1 MRHRRLYTVSLLLI
15 GLALAGIVGRVSA
28 AEGRQGDECLVA
40 ADETIESDIY
50 VACNTLTVAG
60 VVEGDLIGGAWSAA
74 IAPGGR
80 VEGDIWLIG
89 GQLRVEGTVADDIH
103 FAGVDLDVTDSAQ
116 LSSNSDLAAV
126 VLNVEVSSGAT
137 IPGDMLVLGYQA
149 IVRGDVGRDLH
160 FNGSALVIEGE
171 VDSNVWA
178 HVAGGDTSPSF
189 IPFPFPFSVSFQTPG
204 LTLAEGGRIGGDLS
218 YTGPAVG
225 SIEGVVGGEE
235 DFTLVL
241 PRPDITQA
249 AAEDETFQPGELIV
263 RYLSTVATDVLSL
276 MAAGILVLAIA
287 PAWMREPAA
296 VVTRHTAS
304 SFGWG
309 MILTLLA
316 APVSLILVLASIL
329 VLVLISVITLGGF
342 TWMGL
347 LLLVILNA
355 VVIGGLAFVVLF
367 LARLVISDLIGRR
380 IGRRLL
386 RTTDRWIVNLVSLFI
401 GTLVYALL
409 TNVPLPW
416 IGLLINAAGIFI
428 GLGAVALH
436 ARQLYQRVSR
446 APLFAAAESTRDG
459 SAPQPRRLEALL
471 GNTPAPPP
479 ESTELPGP
487 GMTNLPEGFQWWV
500 ADEQEPRH
508 KQPPR

>member
-1 MRHRRLYTVSLLLI
+1 MRHRRFWTVSLLLV
-15 GLALAGIVGRVSA
+15 GLALAGIVSRVSA
-28 AEGRQGDECLVA
+28 AEGRQGDECIVA
-40 ADETIESDIY
+40 AGETVESDMY
-50 VACNTLTVAG
+50 VACNTLSVAG

-89 GQLRVEGTVADDIH
+89 GQLRIEGTVEDDIH
-103 FAGVDLDVTDSAQ
+103 FAGVDLDLTGSAQ
-116 LSSNSDLAAV
+116 LPQHSDLAAV
-126 VLNVEVSSGAT
+126 ALNVEVWAGAS
-137 IPGDMLVLGYQA
+137 IPGDLLVLGYQA
-149 IVRGDVGRDLH
+149 IVRGDVGSDLH
-160 FNGSALVIEGE
+160 FNGSALVIEG
-171 VDSNVWA
+171 DINGDVWA
-178 HVAGGDTSPSF
+178 HVGGGDTSPSF

-204 LTLAEGGRIGGDLS
+204 LTVAEAGRIGGDLR
-218 YTGPAVG
+218 YAGPGLG
-225 SIEGVVGGEE
+225 SIEGEVGGEQ

-249 AAEDETFQPGELIV
+249 ATETETFQAGDLIA

-296 VVTRHTAS
+296 VVPRHTAS

-316 APVSLILVLASIL
+316 APVSLILVLASVL

-347 LLLVILNA
+347 LLLTILNV

-367 LARLVISDLIGRR
+367 LARLVITDLIGRR

-386 RTTDRWIVNLVSLFI
+386 RTTDRWVVNLISLFI
-401 GTLVYALL
+401 GALIYALL

-416 IGLLINAAGIFI
+416 VGLVINAVGIFV

-436 ARQLYQRVSR
+436 ARQLYHRMSR
-446 APLFAAAESTRDG
+446 APLFATAESG
-459 SAPQPRRLEALL
+459 GPGPQPKRLEALL

-479 ESTELPGP
+479 DSTELAGP
-487 GMTNLPEGFQWWV
+487 GMTNLPEGFEWWV
-500 ADEQEPRH
+500 AGEEKPR
-508 KQPPR
+508 RR